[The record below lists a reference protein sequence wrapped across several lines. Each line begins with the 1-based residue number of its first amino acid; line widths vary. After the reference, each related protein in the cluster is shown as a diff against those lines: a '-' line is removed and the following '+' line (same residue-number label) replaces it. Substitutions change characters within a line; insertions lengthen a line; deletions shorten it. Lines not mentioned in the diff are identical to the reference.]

1 VGQQEAELGEH
12 WGPGGEVAVE
22 PAPGLA
28 VTELPA
34 DGLRGHVR
42 HGVDD
47 VAVEDPDVLGLAPAV
62 AAGVLRDAVLA
73 GTGGLAAAEQD
84 THVLGR
90 VSVLTE
96 VGDVSAVRGV
106 VAQLPTL
113 LHTVHSPEPSQ
124 EVVSVSLAHRVVV
137 VAGAVHWGP
146 SQREADQATEEQDE
160 DVS

>member
-1 VGQQEAELGEH
+1 MGQQEANLGEH
-12 WGPGGEVAVE
+12 WGPGGEVTVE

-84 THVLGR
+84 THVLKETFKPLYR
-90 VSVLTE
+90 SLRT
-96 VGDVSAVRGV
+96 R
-106 VAQLPTL
+106 L
-113 LHTVHSPEPSQ
+113 
-124 EVVSVSLAHRVVV
+124 SLA
-137 VAGAVHWGP
+137 GYP
-146 SQREADQATEEQDE
+146 S
-160 DVS
+160 